1 MDVAIA
7 PGTPDRKADSRR
19 TEQTVPKTV
28 PADNVFTCWG
38 LAVSEKQIP
47 QIVENIETTTQG
59 MELLEYRVVLAKQVL
74 SQLSYTPLEIGLLEY
89 CNFFILRGLTFNCN

>member
-28 PADNVFTCWG
+28 PAGNVFTCWG

-47 QIVENIETTTQG
+47 QIVENIATTTQG

-74 SQLSYTPLEIGLLEY
+74 SQLSYTPT
-89 CNFFILRGLTFNCN
+89 LTL

>member
-7 PGTPDRKADSRR
+7 PGTPDRKADSRPR
-19 TEQTVPKTV
+19 EQTVPKTV
-28 PADNVFTCWG
+28 PAGNVFTRWG

-74 SQLSYTPLEIGLLEY
+74 SQLSYTPTITL
-89 CNFFILRGLTFNCN
+89 

>member
-28 PADNVFTCWG
+28 PASNVFTCWG

-47 QIVENIETTTQG
+47 QIVENIETATQG

-74 SQLSYTPLEIGLLEY
+74 SQLSYTPTVNDLI
-89 CNFFILRGLTFNCN
+89 NSKAFDAV